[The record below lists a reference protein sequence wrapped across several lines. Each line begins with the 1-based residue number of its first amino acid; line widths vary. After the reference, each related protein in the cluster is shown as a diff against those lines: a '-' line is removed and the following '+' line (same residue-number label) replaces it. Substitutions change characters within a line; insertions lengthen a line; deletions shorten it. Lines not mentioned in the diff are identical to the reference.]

1 MQDIIRAVLAAN
13 SEFYRIFQER
23 DIDALEDLLAVRSPV
38 ACIHPGWDI
47 LTDREEVL
55 NSWRQILS
63 HQQDVAIECRDATPY
78 VFDDVAIVLCHEYL
92 GGHVLAATNMFRHE
106 EGEWHMIHH
115 QASPTAVSMEEAEEQ
130 EFTPSSRRLH

>member
-13 SEFYRIFQER
+13 GEFYRIFQER

-63 HQQDVAIECRDATPY
+63 HQQGCRHRVPGRHP
-78 VFDDVAIVLCHEYL
+78 LYL
-92 GGHVLAATNMFRHE
+92 RRCRHC
-106 EGEWHMIHH
+106 
-115 QASPTAVSMEEAEEQ
+115 PV
-130 EFTPSSRRLH
+130 P